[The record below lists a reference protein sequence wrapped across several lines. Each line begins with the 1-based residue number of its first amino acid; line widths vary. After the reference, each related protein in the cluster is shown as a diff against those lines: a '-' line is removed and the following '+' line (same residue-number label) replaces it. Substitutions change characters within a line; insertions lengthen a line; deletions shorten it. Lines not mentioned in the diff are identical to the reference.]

1 MECSER
7 MQFVAGGMFSI
18 LTTSNSVFAANYR
31 HYSGSS
37 WHLWLGPQRGHV
49 NGGRFLRIL
58 LLMLASR
65 RARFVSS
72 KSVSVRMRRGYVI
85 GRQMDPNRSWTLDAV
100 DFILAV
106 TFNMSYNFTKK
117 LTNFRASF
125 NATTTTTTIITTTTT
140 TATTAN
146 NNNHNNSNSNEIVT
160 QCRACCYRRIEYPDT
175 LS

>member
-1 MECSER
+1 
-7 MQFVAGGMFSI
+7 
-18 LTTSNSVFAANYR
+18 
-31 HYSGSS
+31 
-37 WHLWLGPQRGHV
+37 
-49 NGGRFLRIL
+49 
-58 LLMLASR
+58 
-65 RARFVSS
+65 
-72 KSVSVRMRRGYVI
+72 
-85 GRQMDPNRSWTLDAV
+85 MDPDRSWTLDAV

-125 NATTTTTTIITTTTT
+125 NATTTTTTITTTTT